1 MTMQAPQT
9 QSYNL
14 EPQSRTRQ
22 EAFTV
27 METQMTPQTRT
38 VMREQRSQTMTQT
51 METQMVP
58 QPRTVMVPQKTMTMA
73 QTMEPVTQSVP
84 RMTMKPVVT
93 YRDIEEAVTTMV
105 PE

>member
-1 MTMQAPQT
+1 MTMAAPAPQV
-9 QSYNL
+9 QSFQGQ
-14 EPQSRTRQ
+14 PQQRTRQ

-58 QPRTVMVPQKTMTMA
+58 QPKTVMVPQ
-73 QTMEPVTQSVP
+73 
-84 RMTMKPVVT
+84 
-93 YRDIEEAVTTMV
+93 
-105 PE
+105 

>member
-1 MTMQAPQT
+1 MTSYAAPTTYAAPMTSYAQPAPQV

-14 EPQSRTRQ
+14 EPERRVRQ

-58 QPRTVMVPQKTMTMA
+58 QPKTVMVPQRT
-73 QTMEPVTQSVP
+73 QTMEPVVQQVP
-84 RMTMKPVVT
+84 RMTMKPV
-93 YRDIEEAVTTMV
+93 
-105 PE
+105 